1 MDPKQARK
9 IAEEQG
15 GPLATAKKGPAGGHM
30 LSRLQREAKT
40 DEQKALDVAA
50 FTSSV

>member
-1 MDPKQARK
+1 MDPKQQHK
-9 IAEEQG
+9 IDEQQG
-15 GPLATAKKGPAGGHM
+15 LPLRTSAKGVTGGHM
-30 LSRLQREAKT
+30 LSRMMREAKT